1 MKPVRFAYADPRSV
15 EEALALLAE
24 HGEDAKLLA
33 GGQSLVPLLNLRLA
47 RPSVLID
54 LNRVAGL
61 EGIRLDDGVLRVG
74 AMTRQRTLEKDPA
87 VRTRCPLLVQ
97 ALHFV
102 GHPPIRHRG
111 TVGGSLAHADPA
123 AELPA
128 ALACLGGEV
137 VARSRAGERVIA
149 AAEFFRGLMTTALRP
164 DEILTEVR
172 FRLPSRSAGWAFL
185 EVARRHGDF
194 ALVGV
199 AVLVEA
205 GPDRT
210 LRDVRVS
217 VFGVGSTPVRARAA
231 ERELEDQELTPGRL
245 RRAAE
250 LVSGTLRPDSDIHA
264 SADYRREV
272 AGVLTR
278 RALALAV
285 QRGGDGVR
293 GGRGG

>member
-1 MKPVRFAYADPRSV
+1 MKPVRFAWVDPRSV
-15 EEALALLAE
+15 EDALALLAE

-33 GGQSLVPLLNLRLA
+33 GGQSLVPLLNMRLA
-47 RPSVLID
+47 RPAVLVD

-61 EGIRLDDGVLRVG
+61 DGIRVEDGVLCVG
-74 AMTRQRTLEKDPA
+74 AMTRQRTVERDPA
-87 VRTRCPLLVQ
+87 AKTRCPLLVE
-97 ALHFV
+97 ALQFV

-128 ALACLGGEV
+128 VLTCLGGEV
-137 VARSRAGERVIA
+137 VARSRAGERVIP
-149 AAEFFRGLMTTALRP
+149 AAEFFRDLLTTALRP

-172 FRLPSRSAGWAFL
+172 FRLPSPAAGWACL

-199 AVLVEA
+199 AALVEP

-210 LRDVRVS
+210 VRDAGLS
-217 VFGVGSTPVRARAA
+217 LFGVGATPVRSSVA
-231 ERELEDQELTPGRL
+231 ERALAGQEPTAERL
-245 RRAAE
+245 RRAAD
-250 LVSGTLRPDSDIHA
+250 LVTETLRPDSDIHA
-264 SADYRREV
+264 SAEYRRQV

-285 QRGGDGVR
+285 ARWGSGAGI
-293 GGRGG
+293 GSSG